1 MEILRRFFPLSS
13 PLFAL
18 RTRNHRIRIM
28 LRMSPGPGGARGIGL
43 NGFDRSTV
51 KKKIN
56 HRCLRACYLSGP
68 CARAR
73 GGDVNGGNS
82 SRGGVCTAA
91 RRSRPESRIH
101 GGEESRLSE
110 PSAEEARVE
119 GIKAIAAASA
129 MFVTLSVAG
138 HSVPQLDDAMRQSRA
153 DDDARDATL
162 GISPLTGKREP
173 PPPGRG
179 GAYGMTRFLLDGDV
193 RGLDR
198 LEGATL
204 VGGPL
209 ALAPGLAACTLLS
222 LGLAKESKTVPA
234 YKTWKFT
241 GYGVLG
247 FVVLLLLIVGI
258 SEICGGVN
266 LRA

>member
-1 MEILRRFFPLSS
+1 
-13 PLFAL
+13 
-18 RTRNHRIRIM
+18 M
-28 LRMSPGPGGARGIGL
+28 LRMSPVYKGGGGGCRVNTLKGVRLSFSKPFSSHSSVFG
-43 NGFDRSTV
+43 
-51 KKKIN
+51 
-56 HRCLRACYLSGP
+56 ACYLSGP

-73 GGDVNGGNS
+73 GGGGNGGNS
-82 SRGGVCTAA
+82 SLGVLCAP
-91 RRSRPESRIH
+91 RRPRTRIH

-110 PSAEEARVE
+110 PSAEEARLE
-119 GIKAIAAASA
+119 GIKAVAAASA

-153 DDDARDATL
+153 DDDARDANL

-222 LGLAKESKTVPA
+222 LGLAKSKTA

-247 FVVLLLLIVGI
+247 FVVLLLLITVV

-266 LRA
+266 LR

>member
-1 MEILRRFFPLSS
+1 
-13 PLFAL
+13 
-18 RTRNHRIRIM
+18 M
-28 LRMSPGPGGARGIGL
+28 LRMSPAYLQGNGGASR
-43 NGFDRSTV
+43 
-51 KKKIN
+51 
-56 HRCLRACYLSGP
+56 P

-73 GGDVNGGNS
+73 GANGNKNR

-91 RRSRPESRIH
+91 PRRPRTRIH

-119 GIKAIAAASA
+119 GIKAVAAASA
-129 MFVTLSVAG
+129 IFVTLSVAG

-153 DDDARDATL
+153 DDDARDANL

-222 LGLAKESKTVPA
+222 LGLAKSKTA
-234 YKTWKFT
+234 YKTWKYT

-247 FVVLLLLIVGI
+247 FVVLLLLITVV
-258 SEICGGVN
+258 SEMCGGVN
-266 LRA
+266 LRP

>member
-1 MEILRRFFPLSS
+1 
-13 PLFAL
+13 
-18 RTRNHRIRIM
+18 M
-28 LRMSPGPGGARGIGL
+28 LRMSPVSKGGGCRL
-43 NGFDRSTV
+43 NQGVQRLPFSKTGSSNSSRPLLG
-51 KKKIN
+51 
-56 HRCLRACYLSGP
+56 LRACYLSGP

-73 GGDVNGGNS
+73 GGGGG
-82 SRGGVCTAA
+82 GGVNKLCATP
-91 RRSRPESRIH
+91 RRPSRIQ
-101 GGEESRLSE
+101 GGESRLSE

-129 MFVTLSVAG
+129 IFVALSIAG
-138 HSVPQLDDAMRQSRA
+138 HSVPQLDDALRQSRA
-153 DDDARDATL
+153 DDDARDANL
-162 GISPLTGKREP
+162 GISPLTGKREL

-247 FVVLLLLIVGI
+247 FVLLLLLIVGI

>member
-1 MEILRRFFPLSS
+1 
-13 PLFAL
+13 
-18 RTRNHRIRIM
+18 M
-28 LRMSPGPGGARGIGL
+28 LRMSPGPGGARGIG
-43 NGFDRSTV
+43 GFDRSTV
-51 KKKIN
+51 KKKMD

-73 GGDVNGGNS
+73 GVNGGNKNS
-82 SRGGVCTAA
+82 SLGGGVLLCAP
-91 RRSRPESRIH
+91 RRPRTRIH

-119 GIKAIAAASA
+119 GIKAVAAASA
-129 MFVTLSVAG
+129 VFVTLSVAG

-153 DDDARDATL
+153 DDDARDANL

-222 LGLAKESKTVPA
+222 LGLATASKTVPA

-247 FVVLLLLIVGI
+247 FVLLLLLIVGI

-266 LRA
+266 LRP